1 MKRCPTCDQQFT
13 DAWLTFCPSDGTV
26 LANAESFLRDPPPKV
41 VPPEKTRE
49 AKWSERP
56 TLDLPIPAASAG
68 SWAMPDDR
76 EPAQPV
82 VWRAPPPPVYV
93 KQPSQGLALASMI
106 TAIAGWVVG
115 CFGPLPGI
123 AALIMGMMALSQI
136 KKSPES
142 TGGKA
147 FALVGVI
154 VGGMSILLYATL
166 IIIFVLMVLSR

>member
-13 DAWLTFCPSDGTV
+13 EAWLTFCPTDGTV
-26 LANAESFLRDPPPKV
+26 LAVAENLLRDRPPEIV
-41 VPPEKTRE
+41 RPEKTGE
-49 AKWSERP
+49 PKWSERP
-56 TLDLPIPAASAG
+56 TLNLPRPAAIAG

-123 AALIMGMMALSQI
+123 AAVIMGMMALSQI

-147 FALVGVI
+147 FALAGVI
-154 VGGMSILLYATL
+154 VGGISVLLYAAL
-166 IIIFVLMVLSR
+166 IIIFIFMVLSR

>member
-1 MKRCPTCDQQFT
+1 MKRCPTCNQQFT
-13 DAWLTFCPSDGTV
+13 EAWLTFCPKDGTV
-26 LANAESFLRDPPPKV
+26 LTDAEGVSRDSPPEI
-41 VPPEKTRE
+41 VPPEKTGE

-56 TLDLPIPAASAG
+56 TPNLTRPAASAG

-82 VWRAPPPPVYV
+82 VWRAPPPPVFA

-123 AALIMGMMALSQI
+123 AALIMRMMALSQI

-142 TGGKA
+142 TGGKP
-147 FALVGVI
+147 FALAGVI
-154 VGGMSILLYATL
+154 VGGISLLLYAAL
-166 IIIFVLMVLSR
+166 IIIFIIMVLSR

>member
-1 MKRCPTCDQQFT
+1 MKRCPTCNQQLT
-13 DAWLTFCPSDGTV
+13 ETWLTFCPSDGTV
-26 LANAESFLRDPPPKV
+26 LVDAEGSLRDRPPEF
-41 VPPEKTRE
+41 VPPEKTGE

-56 TLDLPIPAASAG
+56 TLNLPRPAASVG
-68 SWAMPDDR
+68 SWAMPDER
-76 EPAQPV
+76 EPVQAV
-82 VWRAPPPPVYV
+82 VWRAPPPPVHV

-142 TGGKA
+142 TGGKP
-147 FALVGVI
+147 FALAGVI
-154 VGGMSILLYATL
+154 VGGISILLYAAL
-166 IIIFVLMVLSR
+166 MIIFIFMVISR

>member
-13 DAWLTFCPSDGTV
+13 DTWLTFCPSDGTV
-26 LANAESFLRDPPPKV
+26 LADAEGLFRETPPET
-41 VPPEKTRE
+41 VPPEKTGE
-49 AKWSERP
+49 AKWSERRTVNQP
-56 TLDLPIPAASAG
+56 RPVASAG

-82 VWRAPPPPVYV
+82 VWRAPPPPVYA

-123 AALIMGMMALSQI
+123 AALIMGIMALSQI

-142 TGGKA
+142 TSGKP
-147 FALVGVI
+147 FALAGVI
-154 VGGMSILLYATL
+154 VGGLSVLLYAAL
-166 IIIFVLMVLSR
+166 IIIFILMVLSR